1 MTKADYLSYRKAR
14 NVSALGLVLQLIM
27 AVGLAIY
34 GGLAGNHFGM
44 SGAFFVACGVPVWLL
59 LILVFDQHTRERIE
73 AIEAEQL
80 EQSGTIGASVF
91 QESASDLR
99 VAAKRLAFVQRV
111 VVPIWTLAVA
121 GLLAGL
127 GVWRYSTVGP
137 FLARVAETRGTDVA
151 IFERLAGWG
160 TAVGL
165 GVAFVGFIFAR
176 FVSGMAKQQVWTY
189 LRAGAAYAV
198 SAALVGLGIAV
209 ALFVDKAGP
218 DTVLRVLVRAIPI
231 AMMVLAAETIVAFL
245 LELYRPRRAGEGPR
259 LALDSLLLR
268 FVAAPD
274 RFVRSI
280 GEALDY
286 QLGFNVQRGWMYQ
299 LLSRS
304 FWRLVI
310 LTAVIVWLLSAVTV
324 VQPHQRGM
332 VLRFGQVVK
341 GDVGPGLHL
350 KLPWP
355 IDTLEI
361 PEFEVRDATGKV
373 TARGRTATGVRRL
386 TLGTPEPQGD
396 GPILWTNEHVLQE
409 QYTIVQPSRSAQS
422 MGDGGKRDVAL
433 IAAEIPLHYV
443 VRDVEKFD
451 RFAAPSSRDALLRAI
466 GQREAMR
473 YLSSLTVDDMLGAKR
488 KEISERLREAI
499 SRAFEEIDAGVEVTF
514 VAVESVHPPRSV
526 APNYERIVQ
535 AEQKTQAMLETARA
549 AAITSLTEVVGS
561 VELADEIDLELTRL
575 SRMESGATP
584 EEIAEQEDLIER
596 LLDRAGGN
604 AASMIQAASAERWK
618 KHMGERSRA
627 TRYEGQLRMYRA
639 APSVYQAGLYFDAI
653 RDSMR
658 NARVFITSPDV
669 FVRAE
674 VQTVDTGVGVFN
686 PGEEEDAE

>member
-1 MTKADYLSYRKAR
+1 
-14 NVSALGLVLQLIM
+14 
-27 AVGLAIY
+27 
-34 GGLAGNHFGM
+34 
-44 SGAFFVACGVPVWLL
+44 
-59 LILVFDQHTRERIE
+59 
-73 AIEAEQL
+73 
-80 EQSGTIGASVF
+80 
-91 QESASDLR
+91 
-99 VAAKRLAFVQRV
+99 
-111 VVPIWTLAVA
+111 
-121 GLLAGL
+121 
-127 GVWRYSTVGP
+127 
-137 FLARVAETRGTDVA
+137 
-151 IFERLAGWG
+151 
-160 TAVGL
+160 
-165 GVAFVGFIFAR
+165 
-176 FVSGMAKQQVWTY
+176 
-189 LRAGAAYAV
+189 
-198 SAALVGLGIAV
+198 
-209 ALFVDKAGP
+209 
-218 DTVLRVLVRAIPI
+218 
-231 AMMVLAAETIVAFL
+231 
-245 LELYRPRRAGEGPR
+245 
-259 LALDSLLLR
+259 
-268 FVAAPD
+268 
-274 RFVRSI
+274 
-280 GEALDY
+280 
-286 QLGFNVQRGWMYQ
+286 
-299 LLSRS
+299 
-304 FWRLVI
+304 
-310 LTAVIVWLLSAVTV
+310 
-324 VQPHQRGM
+324 M